1 MEPSQSDDTGAQT
14 TRIVVVDDDPEIAE
28 LYASWLDE
36 YYEVDVATSGQ
47 EALEVIAEE
56 TDVVFLDRKMPKI
69 SGDAT
74 LRELRRRNVDC
85 SVAMITAVTPDVDI
99 VEMGFDDYLVKPV
112 SKEEL
117 LDIVETVR
125 TRSEYET
132 EVREYYSLTS
142 KKALLESTHDPAE
155 LKGDEEYQA
164 LLARLEAVEDDL
176 QETLEEL
183 IERDD
188 SSWAFQNLGANAGG
202 DDPALVDST

>member
-99 VEMGFDDYLVKPV
+99 VDMGFDEYICKPV
-112 SKEEL
+112 QQEDLREL
-117 LDIVETVR
+117 VEVLLAR
-125 TRSEYET
+125 SRFDETRQRSFA
-132 EVREYYSLTS
+132 LAS
-142 KKALLESTHDPAE
+142 KKALLESIHDPAE
-155 LKGDEEYQA
+155 LEGDEEYQA

-202 DDPALVDST
+202 DDPALVDSS